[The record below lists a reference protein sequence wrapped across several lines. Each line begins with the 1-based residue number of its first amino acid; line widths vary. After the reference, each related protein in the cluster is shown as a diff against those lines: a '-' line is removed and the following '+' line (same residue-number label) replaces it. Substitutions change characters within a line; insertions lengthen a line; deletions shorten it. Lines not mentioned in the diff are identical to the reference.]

1 MDREPGREW
10 ASGGRGHVPDM
21 VAVTEDA
28 YLVDQLSRRA
38 GVDDVRAVFA
48 DDRVAQ
54 LLVSLVA
61 DVDDDLPLAD
71 NHSLATTMPGG
82 RPWEAAGTALPKERR
97 RPLALV
103 TAAAVA
109 GAVLLS
115 SGAAAAVTGSPLTPW
130 RAAVHAVWSPE
141 QGATLAEPRSLPSQA
156 ADPAQVN
163 QRLSGVGAALAQGRL
178 DDARDQLA
186 AARALVDAGAD
197 LPPGQ
202 EQRLQNLETRLQSL
216 LDGKP
221 GKGGGQGPSAGTG
234 KATGNGTGNGTG
246 KATGKA
252 TGNGTGKAA
261 GKGSSEGPAT
271 GSGTQPKGSHGG
283 ASASSGTGRAT
294 GKASSADTPKRG
306 GHDST
311 PTGTTSTGSGAHG
324 SGHHG
329 GKATSRG

>member
-1 MDREPGREW
+1 MDREPGRRW

-71 NHSLATTMPGG
+71 NRSWATTVLGG
-82 RPWEAAGTALPKERR
+82 RPWEAASTALPKERR
-97 RPLALV
+97 RPVALV

-141 QGATLAEPRSLPSQA
+141 RGTTVAEPRSLPSQA

-163 QRLSGVGAALAQGRL
+163 QQLAGVGAALAQGRL

-186 AARALVDAGAD
+186 AARALVDGGAD

-234 KATGNGTGNGTG
+234 KAAG
-246 KATGKA
+246 KATGKG
-252 TGNGTGKAA
+252 TGKGTGKAA

-283 ASASSGTGRAT
+283 ASASSGTGRGT

-311 PTGTTSTGSGAHG
+311 PTGTTSTGRGAHG